1 MDAPRSPTPAS
12 AGSPTNPPNGS
23 PQGYPAETGA
33 GEPRVMLVVDL
44 FDDLRAK
51 LAAQAA
57 AETKPRIVRAP
68 LTCGANGDHI
78 WASAPDWTY
87 AWRTLRCD
95 CGARARESFDGAIV
109 AEFGYG
115 PAPSLK
121 DVPAATSEAA

>member
-1 MDAPRSPTPAS
+1 MDAPLSPPPAS

-51 LAAQAA
+51 LAAQAIA
-57 AETKPRIVRAP
+57 DATRRPVAR
-68 LTCGANGDHI
+68 LTCGTGSTRDHI

-109 AEFGYG
+109 AEFGLG
-115 PAPSLK
+115 PAPSLRT
-121 DVPAATSEAA
+121 PEAA

>member
-1 MDAPRSPTPAS
+1 MDAPPSPPPAS

-33 GEPRVMLVVDL
+33 GVNRVMLVGAP

-51 LAAQAA
+51 LAAQAIA
-57 AETKPRIVRAP
+57 DATRRPVARM
-68 LTCGANGDHI
+68 TCGANGDHI

-109 AEFGYG
+109 AEFGSG
-115 PAPSLK
+115 PAPSLRT
-121 DVPAATSEAA
+121 PEAA